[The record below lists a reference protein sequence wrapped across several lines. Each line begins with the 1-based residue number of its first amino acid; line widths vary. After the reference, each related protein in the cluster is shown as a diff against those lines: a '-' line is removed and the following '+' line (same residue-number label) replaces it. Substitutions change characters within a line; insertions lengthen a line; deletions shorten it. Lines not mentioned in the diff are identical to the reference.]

1 VRIALLGLLLA
12 GGCSSADSPE
22 VPSLAGPREGSDDE
36 SFPPEPPLTPPE
48 AAVRAAWLID
58 GRETAGALGHAAR
71 LLRRTLDH
79 YSDSVE
85 LWTLLAEAHARL
97 ADGSD
102 LKTAS
107 GRRDHET
114 HRTAAAQ
121 SAQEALRIDPDH
133 GPARYWLG
141 FTYLVMAD
149 GEQSYPR
156 LRQALAELK
165 KADTRSPTVDSGGPS
180 RMIGRIYQETPGFP
194 LLGSKTQAAKFY
206 RRALELAPESAQAH
220 LWLGETYLA
229 LKKPDLA
236 RPELEAAQ
244 SAQERP
250 GHEKEDSSIRSQAE
264 HLLDE
269 LPMK

>member
-1 VRIALLGLLLA
+1 VVALAA
-12 GGCSSADSPE
+12 GCGSPE
-22 VPSLAGPREGSDDE
+22 SFERASLAGPREGSLDE
-36 SFPPEPPLTPPE
+36 NSPPEPPLTARE

-58 GRETAGALGHAAR
+58 QRETSGSLARATR
-71 LLRRTLDH
+71 LLGRTLDQDP
-79 YSDSVE
+79 DSVE

-102 LKTAS
+102 LKTPS
-107 GRRDHET
+107 GRLDHET
-114 HRTAAAQ
+114 HRKDAAR
-121 SAQEALRIDPDH
+121 SAQEALRIEPDH
-133 GPARYWLG
+133 GPAHYWLG

-156 LRQALAELK
+156 LKQALGELK
-165 KADTRSPTVDSGGPS
+165 KADAQSPFVDSAGPA

-194 LLGSKTQAAKFY
+194 LLGSKAQAVKYY
-206 RRALELAPESAQAH
+206 RRALELAPESVQTR

-236 RPELEAAQ
+236 RPELEIVR

-250 GHEKEDSSIRSQAE
+250 GHEKEDSSLRSQAE